1 MDRPE
6 LMRLHAREGELQPVY
21 LDIEVSERLRA
32 KIDGLSASQRLE
44 LAMRAPAALEQ
55 LVDGIAHVADL
66 SPLELQQRFTHAQRE
81 IEALA
86 AERRRRHAGPA
97 DQRRTQARARR
108 AARPAALRMA
118 GRLRRRPG
126 GP

>member
-1 MDRPE
+1 MDHPE

-21 LDIEVSERLRA
+21 LDIEVSERLRT
-32 KIDGLSASQRLE
+32 KINGLSASQRLE
-44 LAMRAPAALEQ
+44 LAMRAPAALEL

-86 AERRRRHAGPA
+86 AERRRRQQCEECGV
-97 DQRRTQARARR
+97 AREHGHLFGCER
-108 AARPAALRMA
+108 ALEPSS
-118 GRLRRRPG
+118 
-126 GP
+126 